1 MKLAKALYFVA
12 FLLAI
17 KVLTPGSNNYV
28 EAKPANSKKVTKS
41 GDNAFIKKI
50 KNNKAAFISTLAAT
64 VALAIAT
71 TFGVMHYQNNGGFEK
86 SPWANKIDKNKSLP
100 KKKTDNS
107 PPSKGNLGNTS
118 QKRNPISF
126 TPISDGYK
134 PSCSPNNNSKRTPT
148 AHIL

>member
-71 TFGVMHYQNNGGFEK
+71 TFGVMHYQNNG
-86 SPWANKIDKNKSLP
+86 ND
-100 KKKTDNS
+100 KKKPSGLDGKTPLIIPRKKTPSASDNDS
-107 PPSKGNLGNTS
+107 VPPS
-118 QKRNPISF
+118 
-126 TPISDGYK
+126 
-134 PSCSPNNNSKRTPT
+134 
-148 AHIL
+148 